1 MRVRGAK
8 KTGTQV
14 KIKEFPDVVSVRE
27 SLQKG
32 NAAVKLSCLIM
43 GAGNIRYGQFVKGI
57 LFLAAEIIYILFMI
71 MF

>member
-27 SLQKG
+27 SIKKG
-32 NAAVKLSCLIM
+32 NAAVKQDRTGLSVSTS
-43 GAGNIRYGQFVKGI
+43 RYGSRQK
-57 LFLAAEIIYILFMI
+57 
-71 MF
+71 